1 MAEHLFASQ
10 DNAQCPLFYTL
21 KDRVAS
27 HSRLRVST
35 DSVDISSPSQSEGQ
49 GTENDTGNS
58 AVGREILAGG
68 YHTYAVCGH
77 GGGGGCPLGHCAVRL
92 DT

>member
-10 DNAQCPLFYTL
+10 DNAQCPLFFSL

-27 HSRLRVST
+27 HSRLCIPT
-35 DSVDISSPSQSEGQ
+35 DSVDISSPSPSEGQ

-58 AVGREILAGG
+58 AVARVILAGG
-68 YHTYAVCGH
+68 NHTYAVCGH
-77 GGGGGCPLGHCAVRL
+77 GGGPVHSVTL
-92 DT
+92 